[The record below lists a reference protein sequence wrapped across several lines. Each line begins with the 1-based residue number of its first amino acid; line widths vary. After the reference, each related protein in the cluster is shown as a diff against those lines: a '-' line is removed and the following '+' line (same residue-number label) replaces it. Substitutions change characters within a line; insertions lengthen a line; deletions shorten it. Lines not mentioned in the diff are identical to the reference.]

1 MPFLDVLVKQNE
13 DRFTTQVYIKPTN
26 SGNCLNGKSE
36 CPKRYKDSTIAAYIR
51 RAISHCST
59 WKQVEN
65 EIQRSNKVLL
75 SNGFTT
81 ADIDKQANRIINRWY
96 TTKEATTKN
105 EDINLYYKAHFS
117 TCYKEE
123 ERIMKQIIKKN
134 VTPTNKEKRLNLII
148 YYKSKKTSH
157 ILLRNSPDK
166 EQDKAQQSHV
176 VYRFSCNQ
184 GNCAAL
190 NTSYIGMTTVKL
202 SRRLTYHLASG
213 APKSHMRKEHNKT
226 LTREILEKNTEI
238 ITTCTD
244 MRRLPILE
252 ALYIKEMEPSLNI
265 QHLDLQALPSM
276 KRKSAAEALSQS
288 APA

>member
-1 MPFLDVLVKQNE
+1 
-13 DRFTTQVYIKPTN
+13 
-26 SGNCLNGKSE
+26 
-36 CPKRYKDSTIAAYIR
+36 
-51 RAISHCST
+51 
-59 WKQVEN
+59 
-65 EIQRSNKVLL
+65 
-75 SNGFTT
+75 
-81 ADIDKQANRIINRWY
+81 
-96 TTKEATTKN
+96 
-105 EDINLYYKAHFS
+105 
-117 TCYKEE
+117 
-123 ERIMKQIIKKN
+123 MKQIIKKN
-134 VTPTNKEKRLNLII
+134 VTPTNKEKRINLII

-176 VYRFSCNQ
+176 VYRISCNQ

-226 LTREILEKNTEI
+226 LTREMLEKNTEI